1 MRYICRSIQVNIT
14 THQQFLFLPQSS
26 QAAHSGPVAMLLQ
39 AEDIMAVFFAYD
51 SEEEDQAVAPT
62 INTDQGHA
70 STYAFGTAVAPPT
83 GGFNFLGGEATTCP
97 PTGGTDAVS

>member
-1 MRYICRSIQVNIT
+1 
-14 THQQFLFLPQSS
+14 
-26 QAAHSGPVAMLLQ
+26 MLLQ

-97 PTGGTDAVS
+97 LTFTAPAHRFIIINSLDIE